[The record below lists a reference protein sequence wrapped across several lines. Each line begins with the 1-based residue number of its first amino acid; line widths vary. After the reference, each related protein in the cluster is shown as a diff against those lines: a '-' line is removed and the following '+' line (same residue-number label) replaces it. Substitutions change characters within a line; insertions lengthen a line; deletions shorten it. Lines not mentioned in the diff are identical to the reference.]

1 VKERREKKGARRKE
15 GREKGGCF
23 MQFFW
28 DTGVFVHS
36 PGVPPH
42 KFKENLQAI
51 FNTLYKY

>member
-28 DTGVFVHS
+28 DTGVLFHS
-36 PGVPPH
+36 PGVPPPQIQG
-42 KFKENLQAI
+42 KSSSYIQYLI
-51 FNTLYKY
+51 